1 LPKIVCYT
9 KTSGGSRSLWICVDD
24 LWNNEM
30 DVLNKTRINKS
41 LFLLLLTAAMIVS
54 SCNPKATHLTQNLEN
69 SRVPG
74 QASTQT
80 PEEASGTPGL
90 QTLEVPSPSPV
101 YEPSETSAQLVASQT
116 PLATV
121 TPALTRTSS
130 PTGQAPIATTKSSTP
145 QIATL
150 TRTHTSTSTLTTTA
164 TTTKTATPTLTST
177 LQTGWEGEWIAYL
190 EQSDGTY
197 RSGVLTVTISG
208 DSVTGVFDNA
218 GVTMNLE
225 GFMQTDG
232 ITVSGDYTL
241 PGASGWFKWVIQENT
256 YIIGNIDN
264 EWAFCAARE
273 GSPQPDPCG
282 YFDPS

>member
-1 LPKIVCYT
+1 MPKIVCYT

-177 LQTGWEGEWIAYL
+177 LQTGWEGEWNAYVV
-190 EQSDGTY
+190 QADG
-197 RSGVLTVTISG
+197 SVLTGILTITLTG
-208 DSVTGVFDNA
+208 DTVYGEFDVQ
-218 GVTMNLE
+218 GSLINLV
-225 GFMQTDG
+225 GSTRWAADQ
-232 ITVSGDYTL
+232 VSGDY
-241 PGASGWFKWVIQENT
+241 SGFSGNGFFKWLISESGT
-256 YIIGNIDN
+256 FAGNLDN
-264 EWAFCAARE
+264 QRAFCGARA
-273 GSPQPDPCG
+273 GLAQPDPCG
-282 YFDPS
+282 YFDPE